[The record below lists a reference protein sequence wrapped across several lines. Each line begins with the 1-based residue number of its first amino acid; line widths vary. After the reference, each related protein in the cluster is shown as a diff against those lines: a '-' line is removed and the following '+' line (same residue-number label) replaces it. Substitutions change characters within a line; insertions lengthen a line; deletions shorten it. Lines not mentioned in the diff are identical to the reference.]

1 MGYKTIGGGIR
12 YTCYQCH
19 ETFITTSN
27 IMTMNRPVCYK
38 CRAVKLRSTNSE
50 NKLENLED
58 KVDALEKL
66 TSVNY
71 EAVMYEVKD
80 KIKEICRDIIDEYIH
95 EYTKA
100 FDKKLEKIHG
110 SVATLNTRIIKLG
123 EDKK

>member
-1 MGYKTIGGGIR
+1 MTKTTGGGIR

-19 ETFITTSN
+19 ESFTTKSHK
-27 IMTMNRPVCYK
+27 MLMNRPTCYK
-38 CRAVKLRSTNSE
+38 CRALKLRSTNSE
-50 NKLENLED
+50 NKLESLED